1 MVIDFDIWDEVL
13 TLACGAMDCQSV
25 AAQPGRLLGLRVA
38 PVPFAA
44 GWWQA
49 HAWQMRLES
58 PGYWNDWRHR
68 VTLKPGLPAILKFS
82 KDLLQWGTCVQAP
95 KILKELVGGSRNQK
109 QGSRC
114 VFRMCLP
121 EATAQSSQAC
131 GGGSIN
137 PTSEGWQNSALCI
150 RGDVVE
156 HHVSVLVHLCHSA
169 REVSPPH
176 VFGPAASD
184 WPRTWLPYSSSCSQP
199 QDSSS
204 ATCVLL
210 VRFTALRKRSTS
222 SIRSMSSG
230 FLRAGS
236 SRSFWL
242 MLIPPMKEVVNLLK
256 VGRGMGITICGKCR
270 AAGEKSLLVAPN
282 QILPSR
288 SQ

>member
-1 MVIDFDIWDEVL
+1 
-13 TLACGAMDCQSV
+13 MDCQSV

-176 VFGPAASD
+176 VFFLLTTSRLQLCNLRLVGAVHCIEEAFNIFNQVNVKWVPAS
-184 WPRTWLPYSSSCSQP
+184 RQLQI
-199 QDSSS
+199 
-204 ATCVLL
+204 LL
-210 VRFTALRKRSTS
+210 VDAHPTDEGSGEPAQSWQGNGHYHLR
-222 SIRSMSSG
+222 
-230 FLRAGS
+230 
-236 SRSFWL
+236 
-242 MLIPPMKEVVNLLK
+242 
-256 VGRGMGITICGKCR
+256 
-270 AAGEKSLLVAPN
+270 
-282 QILPSR
+282 
-288 SQ
+288 